1 MQWTRGLYHG
11 LAWWLPRRLTSGLL
25 VRLVLFIISHYP
37 NIPCYRLD
45 LDCFISPFDFKFIP
59 INVKY
64 WTPIAKSFWDQYLI
78 SRGVT
83 QSHFTFMRKS
93 NIHLKFSSKGTTSC
107 SSWWPTSCPC
117 WGWWCATCRWGSTCG
132 GQTPAQTPATSLPT
146 QPWPR
151 VDRTRKG

>member
-1 MQWTRGLYHG
+1 MN
-11 LAWWLPRRLTSGLL
+11 AWLVSWSGLMATKAPH
-25 VRLVLFIISHYP
+25 VWITCKTCTFH

-64 WTPIAKSFWDQYLI
+64 WTPIAKSFWDRYLI